1 MPGRQTNLRIASM
14 YAILTSLVASLVAA
28 ATKYLTGMM
37 DASVVVCIQ
46 YLICLFT
53 LTPWMA
59 KVGLPGLATQV
70 PRHHLIRGVAGWACF
85 YTYYLAIGNIP
96 LVDASLLRN
105 TAPIC
110 VPFFAYLLF
119 RNRISLLG
127 MVGIGLGFAGVLFIL
142 KPEGA
147 SFSLWHGIGFLSG
160 VTLAVSMI
168 YTRELAQSEPSNRI
182 LFYYFL
188 ISLLLSTPLALLNF
202 TAIPLLAWPALL
214 FVGFS
219 IFITMKLYNHAYA
232 HAPANSIAPLTY
244 FGVVFA
250 GLLGWLFWDHVP
262 DGKSL
267 GGMILIILGGVLAI
281 MAKPAAEQSR
291 VPKS

>member
-1 MPGRQTNLRIASM
+1 MPGRQTNLRIASL
-14 YAILTSLVASLVAA
+14 YAILTSLVASMVAA
-28 ATKYLTGMM
+28 ATKYLTGLM

-46 YLICLFT
+46 YLICLIT
-53 LTPWMA
+53 LLPWIA
-59 KVGLPGLATQV
+59 KVGKRGLTSNV
-70 PRHHLIRGVAGWACF
+70 PKYHLIRGVAGWACF
-85 YTYYLAIGNIP
+85 YTYYLALGNIP

-105 TAPIC
+105 TAPVC

-119 RNRISLLG
+119 RNRIGWLG
-127 MVGIGLGFAGVLFIL
+127 MMGIATGLVGVIFIL

-147 SFSLWHGIGFLSG
+147 HFSLWHLVGFLSG
-160 VTLAVSMI
+160 VTLALSMI
-168 YTRELAQSEPSNRI
+168 YTRELAQTEPSNRI

-188 ISLLLSTPLALLNF
+188 TSLILSAPIAIINF
-202 TAIPLLAWPALL
+202 DGIPLIAWPALL

-250 GLLGWLFWDHVP
+250 GLLGWLFWGHIP
-262 DGKSL
+262 DYKSL
-267 GGMILIILGGVLAI
+267 IGMALIIVGGILAI
-281 MAKPAAEQSR
+281 LSKSPAEKR
-291 VPKS
+291 

>member
-1 MPGRQTNLRIASM
+1 MPGRQTNLRIASI

-46 YLICLFT
+46 YLICLMT
-53 LTPWMA
+53 LTPWIV
-59 KVGLPGLATQV
+59 KVGKPGLVSTV
-70 PRHHLIRGVAGWACF
+70 PKLHLIRGIAGWACF
-85 YTYYLAIGNIP
+85 YTYYLAIGEIA

-110 VPFFAYLLF
+110 VPFFAYLIF
-119 RNRISLLG
+119 GNRIGWLG
-127 MVGIGLGFAGVLFIL
+127 GLGIVLGFAGVIFIL

-147 SFSLWHGIGFLSG
+147 SISLWHGIGFLSG
-160 VTLAVSMI
+160 LTLAISMI
-168 YTRELAQSEPSNRI
+168 YTRELAQTEPSNRI

-188 ISLLLSTPLALLNF
+188 TSLVLSTPLAVINF
-202 TAIPLLAWPALL
+202 EGIPIVAWPALL

-219 IFITMKLYNHAYA
+219 IFITMKLYNHAYT

-250 GLLGWLFWDHVP
+250 GILGWLFWDQVP
-262 DGKSL
+262 DAKSL
-267 GGMILIILGGVLAI
+267 LGMVLVILGGILAI
-281 MAKPAAEQSR
+281 LSKAPVEKP
-291 VPKS
+291 